1 MDLNPRTTRI
11 GGHQPGR
18 IADRLDLKVFVGALG
33 DDDGSWLPLIGLTG
47 PGVNER
53 LWTSDE
59 RFANEQGATNAAAD
73 RLTARLRNLLE

>member
-11 GGHQPGR
+11 GGHQPGV
-18 IADRLDLKVFVGALG
+18 IAHRLDLKVFVAALG
-33 DDDGSWLPLIGLTG
+33 DDDGKWVGLIGLTG

-59 RFANEQGATNAAAD
+59 RFANEQGATNAAARHITT
-73 RLTARLRNLLE
+73 RLSDLLA